1 MFVTCYYL
9 FFLLKFLIVKHVHVY
24 HVILNT
30 CTCKLF
36 HNADTYMY
44 FEGGA
49 LAYWLER
56 RTPDRETRV
65 RSSAG
70 SVCCF
75 LEQET
80 FTPQK
85 YWKYP
90 GISGSVF
97 T

>member
-1 MFVTCYYL
+1 MNENDNDFPPYEPKPVL
-9 FFLLKFLIVKHVHVY
+9 QV
-24 HVILNT
+24 
-30 CTCKLF
+30 
-36 HNADTYMY
+36 
-44 FEGGA
+44 GG
-49 LAYWLER
+49 
-56 RTPDRETRV
+56 RTGLVVRASDSGSGDRV

-90 GISGSVF
+90 GIGGSV
-97 T
+97 